1 MKISKFE
8 LAAVKRT
15 ASTVKNLR
23 RKAENIKKIIDVNT
37 ATYESYVEQINSWE
51 KPLIDKF
58 GFDSKFILEHY
69 DPETKELVLQETP
82 IVEEVSVEEVNN
94 MLNDGML
101 REAEPSSEEETPVD
115 EVINEDAVVSNYT
128 SESSEVEEGCFVS
141 NKTIDK

>member
-82 IVEEVSVEEVNN
+82 VVEEISVETADNLLSVS
-94 MLNDGML
+94 DGML

-115 EVINEDAVVSNYT
+115 EAVNEDTVVSNDT
-128 SESSEVEEGCFVS
+128 LESSEIEEGTFCE
-141 NKTIDK
+141 

>member
-69 DPETKELVLQETP
+69 DPETKELFLQETP
-82 IVEEVSVEEVNN
+82 VVEEVSVEEVNN

-101 REAEPSSEEETPVD
+101 REAEPSSEEETSVD
-115 EVINEDAVVSNYT
+115 EAVNEETVVSNDT
-128 SESSEVEEGCFVS
+128 SESSEVEEGCFS
-141 NKTIDK
+141 EQ

>member
-115 EVINEDAVVSNYT
+115 EAVNEDAVVSNDT
-128 SESSEVEEGCFVS
+128 PESSEVEEGCFS
-141 NKTIDK
+141 E